1 MSKLAFLFPGQG
13 SQKVGMGA
21 DILTEDADLF
31 DRLLERADQVSGLPI
46 RQLCLEGPAE
56 RLTETQVA
64 QPALFSV
71 SLAMVELAA
80 RAGLAPDYLAGHS
93 LGEYTAA
100 VPSGALSAEEGLDV
114 GCLRGR
120 LMAEEQ
126 SRRPGAMAAIM
137 GLSVEA
143 VADVCERAAHGQ
155 VVAPANINTSSQVV
169 ISGEEDAVVRA
180 MAGAQE
186 AGASRAVRL
195 PVGAA
200 FHTDLMRPV
209 QTALAKR
216 LGDVTWGAPSVP
228 LMTNATASM
237 VTTGEG
243 VREALVAQIVSPV
256 RWADCVRSLLTAGV
270 TTFLE
275 LGPGRVL
282 SGLIRQIDRGA
293 EVAAAD
299 SSAKVAKFA
308 ADHPQFV
315 R

>member
-13 SQKVGMGA
+13 SQRVGMGA
-21 DILTEDADLF
+21 EILAEDAALF
-31 DRLLERADQVSGLPI
+31 DRLLDRADQVSGLPI
-46 RQLCLEGPAE
+46 RQYCLEGPAE

-71 SLAMVELAA
+71 SLALVELAT

-100 VPSGALSAEEGLDV
+100 VPSGALSADEGLDV
-114 GCLRGR
+114 VCLRGR

-137 GLSVEA
+137 GLPVET
-143 VADVCERAAHGQ
+143 VTEVCERAAEGQ
-155 VVAPANINTSSQVV
+155 VVAAANINTASQVV
-169 ISGEEDAVVRA
+169 ISGEEDAVARA
-180 MAGAQE
+180 MAAAQE

-200 FHTDLMRPV
+200 FHTDLMKPV

-216 LGDVTWGAPSVP
+216 LDEVAWGAPSVP
-228 LMTNATASM
+228 LMTNATASV
-237 VTTGEG
+237 VTTGDG
-243 VREALVAQIVSPV
+243 VRDALVAQIVSPV
-256 RWADCVRSLLTAGV
+256 RWVDCVRGLLTAGV

-299 SSAKVAKFA
+299 SLAKLEKFA

>member
-21 DILTEDADLF
+21 DILAEDADLF
-31 DRLLERADQVSGLPI
+31 DRLLDRADQVSGLPV
-46 RQLCLEGPAE
+46 RQMCLEGPAE

-71 SLAMVELAA
+71 SLAMVELAT

-114 GCLRGR
+114 VCLRGR

-143 VADVCERAAHGQ
+143 VAEVCERAAQGQ

-169 ISGEEDAVVRA
+169 ISGEEEAVVRA
-180 MAGAQE
+180 MAGAQK
-186 AGASRAVRL
+186 AGASRVLRL

-200 FHTDLMRPV
+200 FHTDLMKPV

-216 LGDVTWGAPSVP
+216 LDDVTWGAPSVP
-228 LMTNATASM
+228 VMTNATASV

-243 VREALVAQIVSPV
+243 TRDALVAQIVSPV
-256 RWADCVRSLLTAGV
+256 RWADCVRGLLTAGV

-282 SGLIRQIDRGA
+282 SGLVRQIDRGA

-299 SSAKVAKFA
+299 SLAKVEKFA